1 MTTADSSGDVNVSGL
16 AARRCA
22 RELLRVVREDDAY
35 ANVVMPGLLQEYGL
49 TSRDAAFAVELGYG
63 TLRMQGFLDEVL
75 QLNVTRT
82 WDRVQDDMKDL
93 LRIGAYQLL
102 FMRVPDHAA
111 IHTTCEIA
119 RRKAGD
125 DSRVGF
131 INAVLRGVSKHSLQE
146 WASSVR
152 TRLGAEQGVSPVHRV
167 LAAVHSHPAW
177 IVDAL
182 AEALGDEDSLEQL
195 LEADNTAAAPT
206 IAFLAKGGGADAN
219 SEYLAPGRWSP
230 RAAILTSGTPADLD
244 AITRGEAIVQD
255 EGSQLIADALASV
268 SVDPPESGWLDMCA
282 GPGGKAAVLASL
294 AAERGVTFTAVELHE
309 HRTQLMRRVLPDAV
323 MVMTADARQRPWGNQ
338 FFDRVLLDAP
348 CTGLGALRRRP
359 EARWRKRESD
369 LKELTRLQ
377 VELLGAAIDSTRIG
391 GVVGYATCSPHV
403 RETIGVVEEVMD
415 RRFDVTLEDATPY
428 FPAGMNLAGPTVQLW
443 PHRHGT
449 DAMFFAL
456 LRRIS

>member
-1 MTTADSSGDVNVSGL
+1 M
-16 AARRCA
+16 
-22 RELLRVVREDDAY
+22 VREDDAY

-49 TSRDAAFAVELGYG
+49 TSRDAALAVELGYG

-75 QLNVTRT
+75 QLNVTRA
-82 WDRVQDDMKDL
+82 WDRVQDEMKDL

-131 INAVLRGVSKHSLQE
+131 INAVLRGVSKHSREE
-146 WASSVR
+146 WESHVR
-152 TRLGAEQGVSPVHRV
+152 TRLGAEQSASPSHLV

-182 AEALGDEDSLEQL
+182 SEALGDEGSLERL
-195 LEADNTAAAPT
+195 LEADNSAAAPA
-206 IAFLAKGGGADAN
+206 IAYLAKDGGATED
-219 SEYLAPGRWSP
+219 SEHLAPGRWSP
-230 RAAILTSGTPADLD
+230 RAAILTSGIPADVH
-244 AITRGEAIVQD
+244 AIARGQAIVQD

-268 SVDPPESGWLDMCA
+268 PVAPPEAAWLDMCA
-282 GPGGKAAVLASL
+282 GPGGKAAVLASR

-309 HRTQLMRRVLPDAV
+309 HRTQLMRRVLPDSV
-323 MVMTADARQRPWGNQ
+323 MVMTADARHRPWGNQ

-359 EARWRKRESD
+359 EARWRKRERD
-369 LKELTRLQ
+369 LKDLTVLQ
-377 VELLGAAIDSTRIG
+377 VQLLGAALDSTRIG

-403 RETIGVVEEVMD
+403 RETIGVIEEILD

-443 PHRHGT
+443 PHLHGT
-449 DAMFFAL
+449 DAMFFAV